1 MKPSRLTPA
10 EIAAHDFTALP
21 QVQEFPAMQL
31 YAAEWLAG
39 ESVQQML
46 PIQLGGFISLFVQ
59 SWLQHPPCSLPNDE
73 NRLAAISRLGTK
85 DWKRYGALL
94 LEQFTL
100 CADGRLRNCKQTNV
114 WLGMV
119 ALRKSR
125 SGVSNCDG
133 LSKQSDPV
141 CSDNAQLDVALHAG
155 AASASDS
162 SSASNARE
170 KSQSQN
176 LFAPLPQRVPMFGG
190 IEFVYLWDEYPRKRG
205 KAAAEKAFRRQIKT
219 PGDLEAIRSALKNY
233 REEIRILGT
242 DETHTLHG
250 STWFNDRWRDYED
263 GTWSPPMPPTNRG
276 GNGRQLTTADFA
288 DYK

>member
-1 MKPSRLTPA
+1 MKPFRLTPA
-10 EIAAHDFTALP
+10 EIAAHDFTTLP

-39 ESVQQML
+39 EAVQQML
-46 PIQLGGFISLFVQ
+46 PIQLGGFISLIVQ

-73 NRLAAISRLGTK
+73 NRLAAISRLGAK

-125 SGVSNCDG
+125 SGASKGDG
-133 LSKQSDPV
+133 LSEQSDSV
-141 CSDNAQLDVALHAG
+141 CSDNIPPDVAIHAG

-162 SSASNARE
+162 SSDSNARE

-176 LFAPLPQRVPMFGG
+176 LFAPLPQRVSVEDAAFAD
-190 IEFVYLWDEYPRKRG
+190 LWFEYPRKRG

-250 STWFNDRWRDYED
+250 STWFSDRWRDYED

-276 GNGRQLTTADFA
+276 NGRQLTTADFA